1 MLDCRACQMVSEENY
16 MFATQYATMTLRER
30 GKTTRR
36 WEVIMCILNN
46 RYCSETKQRR
56 IEENVKRFYG
66 YYNLLIA
73 LRKET
78 KHGNAR
84 IDSVV
89 NVLNNAIPLLGEA
102 RTEEKETKKQTQT
115 RRWKDCDM
123 KLHTTWP
130 VSIITICR
138 CPKTTKRFDDE
149 GADPCPQTS
158 KVEPDT

>member
-1 MLDCRACQMVSEENY
+1 
-16 MFATQYATMTLRER
+16 
-30 GKTTRR
+30 
-36 WEVIMCILNN
+36 MCILNN

-123 KLHTTWP
+123 KLHTT
-130 VSIITICR
+130 
-138 CPKTTKRFDDE
+138 
-149 GADPCPQTS
+149 
-158 KVEPDT
+158 